1 MALAFLEKIFSLFSS
16 AGDPEAEK
24 KKLLK
29 QIGKDLSKHKYKFYK
44 VRGEEAQP
52 ALGKFFY
59 DVYKI
64 LAPAQVFMQNAA
76 SSSVLRSIV
85 IDQFL
90 DKEGHELQERLT
102 EESIAERVKTTALKE
117 LTQEVRDDLVKLFSL
132 FDANLIR
139 EIDSAWNAII
149 TFTRLV
155 NFDYFFLLKKFDSNI
170 TERSFTYQ
178 PKFDS
183 IRSEYVSDDLKD
195 FLEIVGGMDL
205 DRDWR
210 PIFEVLKTFKGVE
223 VVAIEQWNKLVA
235 LLKNL
240 LRSDIFSLMVQH
252 IDKNPHWT
260 SSPNRS
266 DEHIVEAHLQKLKTQ
281 TEVTIQKSLQ
291 ERRNN
296 KIEDL
301 AKQIFGTAAV
311 SRMKNYT
318 EKANIGFS
326 KRMLGGYIHVQGLNY
341 LKAFLLDFFKKDI
354 REIVDLFLIRGQ
366 WTTNQMS
373 QQLSEAFHDVLRV
386 SDALIAFDE
395 KLADDGPLGSRLR
408 TILHKSERD
417 KEQVVLLRN
426 HLKAINEEA
435 QGMINTAARNLIVVG
450 KNLKSLLDDHAR
462 LPHELLINW
471 KEIEVMSDPPIAQ
484 RVLAV
489 YKSIYLFIQL
499 MQFFAKGSDQG

>member
-1 MALAFLEKIFSLFSS
+1 MALAFLEKIFSIFTSG
-16 AGDPEAEK
+16 GDPEAEK

-29 QIGKDLSKHKYKFYK
+29 QIGKELSKHKYKFYK
-44 VRGEEAQP
+44 VRGEEAQA

-76 SSSVLRSIV
+76 SSSVLRTII
-85 IDQFL
+85 IDQYL
-90 DKEGHELQERLT
+90 DQEGHELQERLT
-102 EESIAERVKTTALKE
+102 EDSIAERVKTTSLKQ
-117 LTQEVRDDLVKLFSL
+117 LTQEVRDDMVKLFAL
-132 FDANLIR
+132 FDAARIR
-139 EIDSAWNAII
+139 EIDAAWNAILS
-149 TFTRLV
+149 FSRLV

-178 PKFDS
+178 PKFES
-183 IRSEYVSDDLKD
+183 IRSEYISDDLKD
-195 FLEIVGGMDL
+195 FLEIIGGMDL
-205 DRDWR
+205 ERDWR
-210 PIFEVLKTFKGVE
+210 PVFEILKTFKGVE

-235 LLKNL
+235 LLKTL
-240 LRSDIFSLMVQH
+240 LRSEIFPLMVQH

-260 SSPNRS
+260 SNPNRS
-266 DEHIVEAHLQKLKTQ
+266 DEHIVEAYLQKLKTQ

-291 ERRNN
+291 ERRNG
-296 KIEDL
+296 KIEEI

-318 EKANIGFS
+318 EKANMNFS

-341 LKAFLLDFFKKDI
+341 LKAFLLDFFKRDI

-373 QQLSEAFHDVLRV
+373 QQLSEAFHDVLAV
-386 SDALIAFDE
+386 SDSLIAFDE
-395 KLADDGPLGSRLR
+395 KLADDGPMGSRLR
-408 TILHKSERD
+408 AMLHKSERD
-417 KEQVVLLRN
+417 KEQVPLLRN

-435 QGMINTAARNLIVVG
+435 QGMINGAARNLIVVG

-462 LPHELLINW
+462 QPHELLINW
-471 KEIEVMSDPPIAQ
+471 KEIELASDPPIAQ
-484 RVLAV
+484 RMLAV
-489 YKSIYLFIQL
+489 YKNIYLFIQL